1 MSRPPLEVAEV
12 VRQHGDVFLQR
23 YGHTLSGAQHRALRA
38 IALCRTAALGG
49 HITQCDDCG
58 HEVQAYNSCRN
69 RSCPKCHGVAQ
80 AAWLAAR
87 EGEVLNTPYVHGIFT
102 LPHDLGPL
110 VLQNPRLL
118 YGLLFRTV
126 AQTLQDIAGD
136 PKHLGAEIGGFAV
149 LHTWGQQLHHHPH
162 LHGVLPAGG
171 LAPDGTQWLPCR
183 SHFFLPVRVLS
194 RRFRRLYL
202 AGLAHLYGQ
211 GHLTFAGRCQD
222 LAEPMPWQRLLAD
235 VRDQEWV
242 VFAKEPIQDPR
253 HVLTYLARYTHR
265 VAISNHRLVALEDG
279 RVTFRYKDYQ
289 RGHRLRTLTLDAVEF
304 LRRLMLHVPP
314 RGFHRL
320 RHFGFL
326 ANRVRQEKLT
336 QCRTLLGH
344 TTRALPVTRP
354 QTSRRLKYPRG
365 SQGRCVRSAST
376 GACTWCKPCIDS
388 RRRGTCRFP
397 CPDWTPHRGGERGRP
412 SACPRRQACAAWSG
426 MVRPKS
432 STRRL
437 DRGSWVVQEAVS

>member
-1 MSRPPLEVAEV
+1 MWCASMAPPFSNALGPPSRACRLGPGARSRGVAPRHWADRFPSATTV
-12 VRQHGDVFLQR
+12 TIRR
-23 YGHTLSGAQHRALRA
+23 TRITRAG
-38 IALCRTAALGG
+38 TAAERG
-49 HITQCDDCG
+49 
-58 HEVQAYNSCRN
+58 R
-69 RSCPKCHGVAQ
+69 AQ

-110 VLQNPRLL
+110 ALQNPRLL

-162 LHGVLPAGG
+162 LHWVLPAGG
-171 LAPDGTQWLPCR
+171 LAPDGTQWMPCR
-183 SHFFLPVRVLS
+183 PHFFLPVRVLS

-253 HVLTYLARYTHR
+253 HDLTYLARYTHR

-314 RGFHRL
+314 CGFHRL

-344 TTRALPVTRP
+344 ITRP
-354 QTSRRLKYPRG
+354 PTRDEATDIKTPEVSAGEPGSVCPVCQHGRLQLVHTVYRQPAVWDLSLPAPGLDTS
-365 SQGRCVRSAST
+365 
-376 GACTWCKPCIDS
+376 
-388 RRRGTCRFP
+388 
-397 CPDWTPHRGGERGRP
+397 
-412 SACPRRQACAAWSG
+412 
-426 MVRPKS
+426 
-432 STRRL
+432 
-437 DRGSWVVQEAVS
+437 

>member
-1 MSRPPLEVAEV
+1 MSRPPLEVADV
-12 VRQHGDVFLQR
+12 VRQYGDAFLER
-23 YGHTLSGAQHRALRA
+23 YGPTLAGAQHRALRA

-49 HITQCDDCG
+49 HITQCDHCE

-69 RSCPKCHGVAQ
+69 RSCPTCHGAAQ
-80 AAWLAAR
+80 ATWLAAR

-110 VLQNPRLL
+110 ALQNPRLL

-162 LHGVLPAGG
+162 LHCVLPAGG
-171 LAPDGTQWLPCR
+171 LAPDGTQWMPCR
-183 SHFFLPVRVLS
+183 PHFFLPVRVLS

-211 GHLTFAGRCQD
+211 GHLTFAGRCRD
-222 LAEPMPWQRLLAD
+222 LAEPTPWQRLLAD

-242 VFAKEPIQDPR
+242 VYAKEPIQDPR
-253 HVLTYLARYTHR
+253 HVLTSLARYTHR

-279 RVTFRYKDYQ
+279 RVTFRSKDYQ
-289 RGHRLRTLTLDAVEF
+289 RGHRLRTLTLDAVAF

-320 RHFGFL
+320 RHCGFL
-326 ANRVRQEKLT
+326 ANRVRQAKLA

-344 TTRALPVTRP
+344 TTRPPARDEATDLKTPEVSAGEPGSVCPVCQHGRMHLV
-354 QTSRRLKYPRG
+354 QTLY
-365 SQGRCVRSAST
+365 
-376 GACTWCKPCIDS
+376 
-388 RRRGTCRFP
+388 
-397 CPDWTPHRGGERGRP
+397 
-412 SACPRRQACAAWSG
+412 RQPTAWDLSVP
-426 MVRPKS
+426 MP
-432 STRRL
+432 RL
-437 DRGSWVVQEAVS
+437 DTS